1 MALERRHLPLWRILS
16 SNLRRKLTLISNESL
31 QQISINQP
39 LKSSLVDLIQD
50 PSAKLS
56 PSSLTSALLSIMTQQ
71 QQQAMAR
78 AMAKGRIGVAQ
89 EGGVRAQG

>member
-1 MALERRHLPLWRILS
+1 LWRILS

-71 QQQAMAR
+71 LQQQAMAMAR
-78 AMAKGRIGVAQ
+78 AVAKGRIGVAQ
-89 EGGVRAQG
+89 EGGVRALG